1 MAFGVEIKVVDD
13 NDRQSNVSFTKE
25 MVLVLPC
32 RIRKGAALRSEDS
45 V

>member
-13 NDRQSNVSFTKE
+13 NDRQSNVSFMKE
-25 MVLVLPC
+25 MVLPC
-32 RIRKGAALRSEDS
+32 RIREGAALRSEDS